1 MSMFKK
7 VLISDDI
14 DCINQ
19 GVISVLQALGIGSI
33 TEVMYC
39 DDAFLKIE
47 KAQLEKDPFDLLI
60 TDLSYIPDYREQTF
74 SSGADLIAIL
84 KQKHPELPIIAYSV
98 EDRLQLVR
106 GLVMDHKLNGYVCKG
121 RKGLEELKT
130 AINKVFNGETYL
142 SPQVEN
148 ALSKKTTP
156 IIADYD
162 IALMTHLAKGLSQK
176 EIADHFKAVN
186 MLPNSLSSVEKRVG
200 KLCLHFKAK
209 NAIHLVAMVKDL
221 GII

>member
-7 VLISDDI
+7 VLISDDL

-19 GVISVLQALGIGSI
+19 GVIAILQALGIEAI
-33 TEVMYC
+33 TEVVYC

-47 KAQLEKDPFDLLI
+47 KAILEKAPFDLLI
-60 TDLSYIPDYREQTF
+60 TDLSYTPDYREQTF
-74 SSGADLIAIL
+74 SSGEDLIAAL
-84 KQKHPELPIIAYSV
+84 KHKHPELPIIAYSV
-98 EDRLQLVR
+98 EDRLQGVR
-106 GLVMDHKLNGYVCKG
+106 ALVMNHKLNGYVCKG

-156 IIADYD
+156 VIEDYD
-162 IALMTHLAKGLSQK
+162 IALMAQLANGLSQK
-176 EIADHFKAVN
+176 EISDYFRNVN

-200 KLCLHFKAK
+200 KLCIHFKAK

-221 GII
+221 GLI